1 MRRLMAM
8 VIVILLLTPLLSE
21 ASAADK
27 PQSLFMIDMTIRV
40 SPVNVENASTWMG
53 LFQIH
58 AVLKDPGQRAYFQYL
73 AANNSTKAREE
84 FGDFVKQL
92 IYDNMRD
99 NIKRRFNAA
108 NVSGTIYLPPGGPVE
123 VLNNWSAVVTFY
135 LTNFLISDGDVLR
148 CPLSGPLDFVYKGH
162 VFRYTWDRLTLIL
175 PRGYG
180 IKNLAPVP
188 DDLSDGVAVWNGGY
202 FIPLIELYANNSTS
216 TGTRVLSYAEFLNST
231 RKEIS
236 LVYDPD
242 EGYVQ
247 FNATFTG
254 ASATPSITSR
264 LLASFRATMNVISMD
279 AREGNGSLVI
289 IGVARPEVA
298 YQETSS
304 ERIWKAVV
312 RLPGRFDNVSV
323 RGGEYVL
330 APDNTLIITV
340 KEKKSR
346 LKLYAGGV
354 AAVLVIAAVAILW
367 KKRAGKGPETSG
379 ENPSS
384 KTEPETEGNGGSE
397 EPDGGGE

>member
-1 MRRLMAM
+1 M
-8 VIVILLLTPLLSE
+8 
-21 ASAADK
+21 
-27 PQSLFMIDMTIRV
+27 
-40 SPVNVENASTWMG
+40 
-53 LFQIH
+53 
-58 AVLKDPGQRAYFQYL
+58 
-73 AANNSTKAREE
+73 
-84 FGDFVKQL
+84 
-92 IYDNMRD
+92 
-99 NIKRRFNAA
+99 
-108 NVSGTIYLPPGGPVE
+108 
-123 VLNNWSAVVTFY
+123 
-135 LTNFLISDGDVLR
+135 
-148 CPLSGPLDFVYKGH
+148 
-162 VFRYTWDRLTLIL
+162 
-175 PRGYG
+175 
-180 IKNLAPVP
+180 
-188 DDLSDGVAVWNGGY
+188 WNGGY

-279 AREGNGSLVI
+279 AREGGNGSLVI
-289 IGVARPEVA
+289 IGGVARPEVA

-312 RLPGRFDNVSV
+312 RLPGGRFDNVSV
-323 RGGEYVL
+323 RGGGEYVL

-340 KEKKSR
+340 TEKKSR

-367 KKRAGKGPETSG
+367 KKRAGKGGPETSG

-384 KTEPETEGNGGSE
+384 KTEPETEGNGGGSE
-397 EPDGGGE
+397 EPTGGEVNEWTSSFIPPASPSLAPSGRER